1 MQWSKFV
8 LPKDVAAIK
17 VLDYKPTQFNLGTP
31 NQALDYLKEKS
42 RGSDFRMNDTIRVQ
56 TGIDQLEKESEAERV
71 EKATLEKLKEVQ
83 EDAYQQAYELGRE
96 EGHKDAF
103 DKMSSDINRRLQDL
117 DQLLSTVGH
126 LKTEM
131 VAFNES
137 HILRSILQMASKL
150 ARKEVETS
158 PETLL
163 SVLKESVALSQDEEN
178 VTILIAQEQLE
189 FIEGLQ
195 NQSGREFEFL
205 KKIKIQAS
213 PDVTIGGCIVQTNY
227 GEVDARLEQRIDTL
241 WQAVS
246 ENLPK
251 VKDKIAG

>member
-8 LPKDVAAIK
+8 LPKDVATVK

-83 EDAYQQAYELGRE
+83 EDAYQQAYELGKE

-117 DQLLSTVGH
+117 DHLLSTVGN

-178 VTILIAQEQLE
+178 VTVLIAQEQLE

>member
-8 LPKDVAAIK
+8 LPKDAAAVK
-17 VLDYKPTQFNLGTP
+17 VLDYKPTHFNLGTP

-117 DQLLSTVGH
+117 DQLLSTVGN

-131 VAFNES
+131 VAFNEA
-137 HILRSILQMASKL
+137 HILKSVLQMASKL
-150 ARKEVETS
+150 ARKEVQTS

-163 SVLKESVALSQDEEN
+163 SVLRDSVALSQDEEN
-178 VTILIAQEQLE
+178 VTVLIAQEQLE
-189 FIEGLQ
+189 FIENLQ
-195 NQSGREFEFL
+195 NQTGREFEFL

-213 PDVTIGGCIVQTNY
+213 PDVSIGGCIVQTNY